1 MKEVFD
7 KCYSCHAPLKLK
19 ISETVVCGAPDHE
32 YVIKHEP
39 CLACTKCTYSFQ
51 AELYQ
56 YEKKNAFIGFLK
68 SIPLKKAEIEYKDM
82 IRYVDDVLKFK
93 GDK

>member
-7 KCYSCHAPLKLK
+7 KCYSCHTSLKLK
-19 ISETVVCGAPDHE
+19 ISETVVYGSPDHK
-32 YVIKHEP
+32 YVIKHKP
-39 CLACTKCTYSFQ
+39 SLACTKCIYSFQ
-51 AELYQ
+51 AESYQ

-68 SIPLKKAEIEYKDM
+68 SIPLKNAEIEYKDM

-93 GDK
+93 GDD

>member
-1 MKEVFD
+1 M
-7 KCYSCHAPLKLK
+7 Y
-19 ISETVVCGAPDHE
+19 I
-32 YVIKHEP
+32 IKHEP
-39 CLACTKCTYSFQ
+39 SLDCTKCHCSFQ
-51 AELYQ
+51 AESYQ

-82 IRYVDDVLKFK
+82 IRYVGDVLKFK

>member
-7 KCYSCHAPLKLK
+7 KCYSCHSPLKLK

-32 YVIKHEP
+32 YVINHEP
-39 CLACTKCTYSFQ
+39 CLACTKCTYCFQ
-51 AELYQ
+51 AESYQ
-56 YEKKNAFIGFLK
+56 YEKNAFIGFLK

-82 IRYVDDVLKFK
+82 IQYVDDVLKFK